1 MPEKAGVSVGT
12 TMWDSNE
19 NRLWFQVD
27 HRGRSIP
34 CCIDA
39 LCLYLAFGARTLS
52 ETDATDA
59 YEARRGWIHA
69 AAIGKA
75 GRGGFQRSA
84 ERGQAFVHLT
94 ARDL

>member
-1 MPEKAGVSVGT
+1 MAENAVTIK
-12 TMWDSNE
+12 WDSNR
-19 NRLWFQVD
+19 NCLWFQVD

-52 ETDATDA
+52 ESDATDA
-59 YEARRGWIHA
+59 YQSRRGWIHA
-69 AAIGKA
+69 AAVGKA
-75 GRGGFQRSA
+75 GRGGFQNSPDRS
-84 ERGQAFVHLT
+84 QAFVHLT